1 MIGPQLYFSNEAPY
15 YRTGLIANMVVLIVM
30 FGLCIMQMLY
40 LIFLNKRNIKRRAAL
55 GKTGAHVDYSL
66 ENSKNWAKM
75 KANTHKTE
83 EELQM
88 EHTESEGLEDK
99 TDLEN
104 EDFIYS
110 L

>member
-1 MIGPQLYFSNEAPY
+1 MIGPQLYFSREAPY
-15 YRTGLIANMVVLIVM
+15 YRSGLIANMIVLIIMFGVCILQM
-30 FGLCIMQMLY
+30 FGLILM
-40 LIFLNKRNIKRRAAL
+40 NRRNIKRRAAL

-75 KANTHKTE
+75 KQDTTQAEGEHAGE
-83 EELQM
+83 EENV
-88 EHTESEGLEDK
+88 HAFEDK
-99 TDLEN
+99 TDLQN